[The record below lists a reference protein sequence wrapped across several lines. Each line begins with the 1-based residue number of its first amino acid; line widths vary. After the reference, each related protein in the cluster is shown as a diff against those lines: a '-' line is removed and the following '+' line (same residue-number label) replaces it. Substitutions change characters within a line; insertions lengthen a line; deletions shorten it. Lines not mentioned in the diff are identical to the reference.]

1 MIKIKKKKNPYLSKY
16 GYHFTNSFRLD
27 NILNK
32 GLLVNY
38 NRGGFIAGLD
48 AADADAVERRLAE
61 VWMIDQISKYKFDSN
76 KNYLDY
82 FLFEFKTPLFFTD
95 LPDINRFNTES
106 MQDYA
111 DRYFDL
117 ILKIDVSEYNQ
128 YPDYHMLLIDYDC
141 KIHYD
146 NSFYFLI
153 DIYTR
158 LYQKLSKVLNNY
170 PVIFRNFKAIP
181 FEDLKT
187 NENLQ
192 LEIISYTNCFCID
205 QDIPPEK
212 IIDIS
217 YI

>member
-38 NRGGFIAGLD
+38 NRGGFIAD
-48 AADADAVERRLAE
+48 SEKYIDSYKE
-61 VWMIDQISKYKFDSN
+61 WMIDQISKYKFDSN

-153 DIYTR
+153 DIHTR